1 LPSLPRETGRTKQ
14 DSTGMG
20 AWEPGDMRIDGNKTV
35 DQLARQVIRGW
46 MRRKH
51 EDCFFND
58 PLLKGLGN
66 YPNSAETS

>member
-1 LPSLPRETGRTKQ
+1 
-14 DSTGMG
+14 
-20 AWEPGDMRIDGNKTV
+20 MRIDGNETV
-35 DQLARQVIRGW
+35 HQLEKQGSSLPLIGPHPALGMSAKVAKGVIRGW

-66 YPNSAETS
+66 YSN